1 MKINLFFF
9 ISDFN
14 YGGASN
20 SIFNFLKNLDSKK
33 FRLFMIFIGKSDY
46 KNLLPKNINI
56 INIKK
61 DNRKF
66 STIRSFFKI
75 KKIII
80 NETKKNSKN
89 VFISNIHY
97 ANIISIYFL
106 NKILNLKL
114 VVFERTSI
122 KELDFFFQFLVLL
135 KTRL

>member
-122 KELDFFFQFLVLL
+122 KELDFFF
-135 KTRL
+135 